1 MSTKAEQFF
10 SELKKAVETDRLI
23 LPTLPEVALKIRSA
37 VEDENASTQKIADTL
52 AQDASLSAR
61 LIQVANSPLYRA
73 RNPIESLHAAVTRM
87 GMRLVRDLVVSLA
100 MKQIYQATSDV
111 LDDSFRKSWNDS
123 VEVAAISRML
133 STTVSGLNPEQALLA
148 GLVHNIGSLPIM
160 VMAEDDDELFQDT
173 EALADIIWELQG
185 RVGVLILTNWNFP
198 EPMIEVVR
206 ECHNFNYNRPGS
218 APAFV
223 DLVQVALLQ
232 GNNIAAKHLPE
243 DLSKVPAFAKMGMD
257 AEVNVIEIE
266 ANQQLIENT
275 KASLAFSSHLS
286 VSI

>member
-1 MSTKAEQFF
+1 MSAKAEQFF
-10 SELKKAVETDRLI
+10 SELKKAVETDKLV

-52 AQDASLSAR
+52 TQDASLSAR
-61 LIQVANSPLYRA
+61 LIQVVNSPLYRA
-73 RNPIESLHAAVTRM
+73 RNPIDSLHAAVTRM
-87 GMRLVRDLVVSLA
+87 GIRLVRDLVVSLA

-111 LDDSFRKSWNDS
+111 LDDSFRKSWNES
-123 VEVAAISRML
+123 VEIAAISRML
-133 STTVSGLNPEQALLA
+133 STTVPGLNPEQALLA
-148 GLVHNIGSLPIM
+148 GLIHNIGSLPIL
-160 VMAEDDDELFQDT
+160 VMAEDDDELFQNP

-185 RVGVLILTNWNFP
+185 RVGALILTSWNFP

-206 ECHNFNYNRPGS
+206 ECYNFSYNRPGS

-232 GNNIAAKHLPE
+232 GNIIPAKYLPA

-257 AEVNVIEIE
+257 AEVNIIEIE
-266 ANQQLIENT
+266 TNQQIIENT
-275 KASLAFSSHLS
+275 RATLAF
-286 VSI
+286 

>member
-10 SELKKAVETDRLI
+10 SELKKAVETDRLV

-52 AQDASLSAR
+52 TQDASLSAR
-61 LIQVANSPLYRA
+61 LIQVVNSPLYRA
-73 RNPIESLHAAVTRM
+73 RNPIDNLQVAVTRM
-87 GMRLVRDLVVSLA
+87 GIRLVRDLVVSLA

-111 LDDSFRKSWNDS
+111 LDDYFRKCWNDS

-148 GLVHNIGSLPIM
+148 GLLHNIGSLPIL
-160 VMAEDDDELFQDT
+160 VMAEDDDDLFQDPD
-173 EALADIIWELQG
+173 ALGDIIWELQG
-185 RVGVLILTNWNFP
+185 RVGALILTNWNFP
-198 EPMIEVVR
+198 EQIIEVVR
-206 ECHNFNYNRPGS
+206 ECHNFSYNRPGGT
-218 APAFV
+218 PAFV

-232 GNNIAAKHLPE
+232 GNHVPAKFLPK
-243 DLSKVPAFAKMGMD
+243 DLTKVPAFAKMGMD

-275 KASLAFSSHLS
+275 RATLAF
-286 VSI
+286 